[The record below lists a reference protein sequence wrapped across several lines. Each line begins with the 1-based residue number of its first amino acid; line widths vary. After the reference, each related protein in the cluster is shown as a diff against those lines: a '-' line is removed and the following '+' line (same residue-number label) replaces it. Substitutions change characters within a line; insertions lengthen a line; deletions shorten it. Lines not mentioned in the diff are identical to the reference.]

1 MFFKVASDISLA
13 IHLVFVLF
21 VIFGGIF
28 VFKWKRML
36 FFHLPCLLWGCCI
49 EFFGWICP
57 LTPLENY
64 FRHKAGGLVY
74 DSGFTDRYI
83 YPIIYP
89 ENLST
94 GLQTKLGLLLVIFN
108 FIIYSAV
115 LLSKRLNR

>member
-64 FRHKAGGLVY
+64 FRQKAGGLVY
-74 DSGFTDRYI
+74 ADGANMNALLGQTKIGHLGFDVMHL
-83 YPIIYP
+83 
-89 ENLST
+89 N
-94 GLQTKLGLLLVIFN
+94 LQT
-108 FIIYSAV
+108 
-115 LLSKRLNR
+115 